1 MGRIQVHFRNK
12 LFAGALAAI
21 PLVVTL
27 FILWFVD
34 TKARAIFGVDHPFL
48 GIGIAVAGLYLLGV
62 FVTSLVG
69 QFLLGGVDAILRR
82 LPGLRDLYRSWKQVA
97 LTTDVQ
103 DGIFAHVVL
112 IPNGGG
118 RVLGFTSAKGIE
130 GDPATWCVFVPASP
144 NPTTGRIFFMPSK
157 ACLLVAMSS
166 QEALK
171 LIISGG
177 SYVPGAIG
185 STTSMQAAIDAVAG
199 EMQSG
204 STTPVTGPSSVE

>member
-12 LFAGALAAI
+12 LVAGALAAI
-21 PLVVTL
+21 PLVVTV
-27 FILWFVD
+27 FVLWYVD
-34 TKARAIFGVDHPFL
+34 SKARAIFNVEYPFV
-48 GIGIAVAGLYLLGV
+48 GIAIALAGLYLLGL

-69 QFLLGGVDAILRR
+69 QFLLGAVDAVLRR

-97 LTTDVQ
+97 LTTDTH

-112 IPNGGG
+112 IPGDGGT
-118 RVLGFTSAKGIE
+118 RLLGFTSAKGIE

-144 NPTTGRIFFMPSK
+144 NPTSGRLFFVPSK
-157 ACLLVAMSS
+157 LCVLVGMSA

-171 LIISGG
+171 LVISGG

-185 STTSMQAAIDAVAG
+185 AATAMQAAIDRAEHTAPLTV
-199 EMQSG
+199 
-204 STTPVTGPSSVE
+204 P

>member
-1 MGRIQVHFRNK
+1 MGRLQVHFRNK
-12 LFAGALAAI
+12 LVAGALAAI
-21 PLVVTL
+21 PLVVTG

-34 TKARAIFGVDHPFL
+34 SKARAIFGVEYPFV
-48 GIGIAVAGLYLLGV
+48 GILIALAGLYLLGI

-69 QFLLGGVDAILRR
+69 QFLLGATDAVLRR

-97 LTTDVQ
+97 LTTDTH

-112 IPNGGG
+112 IPGDGRST

-130 GDPATWCVFVPASP
+130 GDPATFCVFVPASP
-144 NPTTGRIFFMPSK
+144 NPTSGRLFFVPSK
-157 ACLLVAMSS
+157 HCVLVDVAP

-171 LIISGG
+171 LLISGG

-185 STTSMQAAIDAVAG
+185 AATAMQSAIDQAQHTA
-199 EMQSG
+199 
-204 STTPVTGPSSVE
+204 PVTAPLPVE